1 MDKYLL
7 SDLLFNLSYFL
18 NYISNFSPKVFLNI
32 FRSFSV
38 CPEPLKPLKTRRKM
52 AAAALAQEN
61 IWFNKAQCEDA
72 EKLYFEKLSG
82 AKVKLNSAC
91 FFI

>member
-1 MDKYLL
+1 
-7 SDLLFNLSYFL
+7 
-18 NYISNFSPKVFLNI
+18 
-32 FRSFSV
+32 
-38 CPEPLKPLKTRRKM
+38 M

>member
-1 MDKYLL
+1 
-7 SDLLFNLSYFL
+7 
-18 NYISNFSPKVFLNI
+18 
-32 FRSFSV
+32 
-38 CPEPLKPLKTRRKM
+38 M

-82 AKVKLNSAC
+82 AKDAGTSSLSAQIQRARQHIKNSLEC
-91 FFI
+91 VSKIFSSFIHLYLYIITLR

>member
-1 MDKYLL
+1 
-7 SDLLFNLSYFL
+7 
-18 NYISNFSPKVFLNI
+18 
-32 FRSFSV
+32 
-38 CPEPLKPLKTRRKM
+38 M

-91 FFI
+91 FLFSFSLIRNYVTNRLLGSLSQGGRGHWNINSFQSLKRTELIR